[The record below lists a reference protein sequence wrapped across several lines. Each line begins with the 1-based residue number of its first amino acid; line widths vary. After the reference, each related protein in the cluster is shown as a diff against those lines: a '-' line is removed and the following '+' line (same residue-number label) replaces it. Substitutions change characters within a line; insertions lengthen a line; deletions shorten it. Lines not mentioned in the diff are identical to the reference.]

1 MITTITKRDGRTVH
15 FDINKIASAIEKAFA
30 ATIGKKDYA
39 ICLALAQEVSDIFE
53 EKQIDSPTVEQI
65 QDTVERVLINHGHV
79 RTAKAYILYRA
90 ERTRVRNMNDRLMK
104 TFEDITYKDATDS
117 DIKRENANIDGNTA
131 MGSMLKYGSEGAK
144 HFYESYVL
152 NPAHSEAHR
161 NGDIHIHDLVF
172 YTLTTTCCQIDLIKL
187 FHDGFSTGHGVLR
200 EPNDIASY
208 ASLACIAI
216 QSNQNDQHGGQSIA
230 NFDYGLAP
238 GVAKT
243 YKKRYRSNLTSLIEV
258 MDCAAHAK
266 KTKEIFQT
274 LTAENLIPT
283 LDGSQAY
290 TDREKALLI
299 EAGVPEEILDKI
311 QSFSAKKATEETD
324 KATYQAMEALLHN
337 LNTMHSRAG
346 AQTPFSSINYGMD
359 TSTEG
364 RMVMKNM
371 LLVTEAG
378 LGNGETAIF
387 PIQIFRVKDGVNF
400 NPGEPNYDLFKLSCR
415 VSAKRLFPN
424 FSFQDAPFNLQ
435 YYKEGHPETEI
446 AYMGCRTRVIGNV
459 NDPER
464 EITYG
469 RGNLS
474 FTSINLPRIA
484 ILANK
489 NIDWFFSELD
499 RKIDLVVEQLLER
512 FEIQAKKKVHNYP
525 FLMGEGVWIDS
536 EKLNYD
542 DEVREVL
549 KHGTLSVGFIGLAEA
564 LKALLGVHHGES
576 EIAQN
581 LGLDI
586 IGHMRKRMDDL
597 SAETHLNFSLL
608 ATPAEGLS
616 GRFVRMDRERF
627 GSIEGVT
634 DREYYTNS
642 FHIPVYYPIS
652 AYKKIQLEAPYHEL
666 TNAGHIT
673 YIELDGDPSTNLDAF
688 EKVIRYMKAQGIGY
702 GSINHPVDRDP
713 VCGYNGII
721 GDTCP
726 KCGRS
731 ETDGEYGFQRIRRIT
746 GYLVGTLDRF
756 NNAKR
761 AEVRDRVKHSI
772 VTEVKLEA
780 KD

>member
-290 TDREKALLI
+290 TDRERALLI

>member
-161 NGDIHIHDLVF
+161 NGDIHIHDLDF

-290 TDREKALLI
+290 TEREKELLL

-731 ETDGEYGFQRIRRIT
+731 ETNGEYGFQRIRRIT